1 MNPNLIVRKATIDDI
16 EFISEAIIE
25 ADKSSTQLVS
35 TCKIFALT
43 EDNYKIILQDILIQD
58 IEYYDYYLS
67 GFLIAELNGEY
78 VGASGSWLEGGNGTP
93 SGITKTTMLLSYL
106 DKSNISLIKNN
117 IQIIK
122 DLTLT
127 RETGA
132 LQLEY
137 VYIREKFRGQGFF
150 SKIVSE
156 NIKWNFT
163 KHNFSKVQSI
173 LLKGNYN
180 SYFAFLKFGYIIV
193 EEKEVDDPKILD
205 FYPFNTKILME
216 LNVDKIKQL
225 LL

>member
-1 MNPNLIVRKATIDDI
+1 MNSSLIIRKATIDDI
-16 EFISEAIIE
+16 DFISEAIIE
-25 ADKSSTQLVS
+25 ADKSSTKTVS

-43 EDNYKIILQDILIQD
+43 ENNYKIILQDILVQD

-78 VGASGSWLEGGNGTP
+78 IGTCGSWLEGGNETP
-93 SGITKTTMLLSYL
+93 SGMTKTTMLLSHL
-106 DKSNISLIKNN
+106 DKSSASLIKNN
-117 IQIIK
+117 LQIIK
-122 DLTLT
+122 NLTLT

-137 VYIREKFRGQGFF
+137 VYIREKYRGQGFF
-150 SKIVSE
+150 AKIVSE
-156 NIKWNFT
+156 SIKWNFT
-163 KHNFSKVQSI
+163 KYNFSKVQSI

-193 EEKEVDDPKILD
+193 AEKKVDDPKILD

-216 LNVDKIKQL
+216 YNEDKVKQL